1 MLTTDGSL
9 PQQLGVVWS
18 RLLEADSE
26 GPSFISHAACARSV
40 YPHHQP
46 AGLAHLDHCND
57 RAVLIQRGEA
67 SVQVSWFWHGAA
79 PSGCP
84 ATMVPSPRR
93 LPHSISTYPTCSKI
107 PSRLSAGLCATPC
120 WPPQHARIKR
130 SRGSP
135 RSRLEVCL
143 VIESPGSSASI
154 TRDTA
159 QVVLQFESASDSLH
173 RSQR

>member
-40 YPHHQP
+40 YPRHQP

-79 PSGCP
+79 PSMIDP
-84 ATMVPSPRR
+84 ATIVPSPRR

-107 PSRLSAGLCATPC
+107 PSQLWAP
-120 WPPQHARIKR
+120 
-130 SRGSP
+130 
-135 RSRLEVCL
+135 
-143 VIESPGSSASI
+143 
-154 TRDTA
+154 
-159 QVVLQFESASDSLH
+159 
-173 RSQR
+173 